1 MLFRPGGP
9 WVKNRLRIRTNAYHR
24 INLTVVT
31 MEKTFS
37 LQEAIA
43 HTDKTIA
50 EAGKRLEQ
58 RAKDYVISSKR
69 YENGTVSK

>member
-1 MLFRPGGP
+1 MAGIFSNFFAIFDKALLSEPAITDFF
-9 WVKNRLRIRTNAYHR
+9 
-24 INLTVVT
+24 

-37 LQEAIA
+37 LKEAIA

-58 RAKDYVISSKR
+58 RAKDSAISSKR